1 MGQRR
6 KGKRPLDQTPLIRL
20 CASPRQP
27 LVGTHESRMRRE
39 TEERHVEYG
48 RDHREIRCKLVSHM
62 PGKQK
67 SLMMRRIS
75 QPSNPTHPPNN
86 PFRCAQWAKHLCH
99 GVSHLYK
106 TTADTHHTRA
116 LIPPPCLSL
125 LHTHTHTHTHIFPP
139 TRRVVGSR
147 GARRR
152 AMPDGDLLGW
162 RAAPRAEGQ
171 GGRVLLRE

>member
-125 LHTHTHTHTHIFPP
+125 LHTHTHTHTHTLNVPP
-139 TRRVVGSR
+139 HWQTRGRI
-147 GARRR
+147 ARLAATIQSTANHRTPPHLLPLPLPRR
-152 AMPDGDLLGW
+152 HT
-162 RAAPRAEGQ
+162 
-171 GGRVLLRE
+171 